1 MLTNVYFSI
10 GIMDTITSKVLVG
23 SILECTSENFTQR
36 ALEVFNFQ
44 YQNNKIYRAYCDILK
59 TNPVA
64 VNKLEKIPF
73 LPIQFFKTKE
83 IKTTEFE
90 QVVIFESSGTSGS
103 VNSKHF
109 VKDLSVYEKS
119 FITSFRQFYGDE
131 KELCIIG
138 LLPSYLER
146 KGSSLVYMVDDLIKK
161 SAHKSSGFY
170 LYDHDQLKNVL
181 LENEKNL
188 QPTLL
193 IGVTYALLDFAQ
205 QNKLQLKTTIVMET
219 GGMKGRREEMTRKEV
234 HNILKENLGISE
246 VHSEYG
252 MTELLSQAYSKG
264 DGIFETPSWMRI
276 LIRKEDDPFDITTA
290 EKCNEQFCTGA
301 INIIDLANIFS
312 CAFIATDDTGKLY
325 GNNKFEVTGRLENS
339 DMRGCGL
346 MIL

>member
-1 MLTNVYFSI
+1 MNAIS
-10 GIMDTITSKVLVG
+10 SKALVR
-23 SILECTSENFTQR
+23 SILECTAENFTQK

-44 YQNNKIYRAYCDILK
+44 YEHNNIYRAYCDILK
-59 TNPVA
+59 TKLLD

-73 LPIQFFKTKE
+73 LPIQFFKSKE

-90 QVVIFESSGTSGS
+90 AAVIFESSGTTRS
-103 VNSKHF
+103 VNSKHL
-109 VKDLSVYEKS
+109 VKDLSIYEES
-119 FITSFRQFYGDE
+119 FIRSFRQFYGHE
-131 KELCIIG
+131 KQLCIIG

-161 SAHKSSGFY
+161 STHQASGFY
-170 LYDHDQLKNVL
+170 LYDHEKLKNVL
-181 LENEKNL
+181 LQNEKDV

-193 IGVTYALLDFAQ
+193 IGVTYALVDFAE
-205 QNKLQLKTTIVMET
+205 QNKLSLKSAIIMET

-234 HNILKENLGISE
+234 HKILKEKLGVNKI
-246 VHSEYG
+246 HSEYG

-264 DGIFETPSWMRI
+264 DGIFETPAWMKI
-276 LIRKEDDPFDITTA
+276 LIRKEDDPFDISTSENCEAT
-290 EKCNEQFCTGA
+290 FCTGA
-301 INIIDLANIFS
+301 VNIIDLANIFS

-325 GNNKFEVTGRLENS
+325 KDNNFEITGRMENS